1 VNARRDLA
9 GQATAMEARTG
20 KKVPGRVL
28 SHLPAAWI
36 EGVILLGAL
45 SLFTLALAP
54 SLRETG
60 TPPAWDQSVHLRD
73 SLVYEQIL
81 REPAVLS
88 FDTLRAILRGSE
100 DYPLLTP
107 SGYYPPLVPGVT
119 ALLYRVAGRS
129 YEVAMA
135 TNVLFLAL
143 LLAGTWGLGNRILGR
158 PAGILASLL
167 LLTAPGIRLNAG
179 EYMLDLPLAAMV
191 VASVWTLLG
200 TEGFS
205 RRGRSVAF
213 GALCGAGML
222 TKWSFFLFLAVPVV
236 LVLLSGAKESRRS
249 GGGVTGRRVNL
260 GLALLTAVLVA
271 APYYAPILPILVR
284 KTLVHA
290 GGAADGFTSPFT
302 WGSVLFHLEA
312 LPRKLM
318 GWPLSVA
325 VAAGI
330 LLLPWRRGEA
340 RRAGLFLGV
349 WALSLYALFTF
360 AVVNKQSRYLLP
372 WIPVL
377 VTAGAGGIADLVRD
391 RKMTARPARVLACL
405 LLALPLAGLPWGSRA
420 ESAEDWQVSA
430 MAECLEK
437 DLPPRL
443 PEGKQAWRMGVL
455 PDMRRINGP
464 TVAYYVTRRGLPVT
478 VVQLVNRM
486 KRHVSVEV
494 GLDPFDR
501 GDFYETFDDYDYL
514 LTKTGENAVPP
525 WERVVPAMQRYFEER
540 RGEFAEVGLF
550 QEPDGSVMTL
560 YRRNRG

>member
-1 VNARRDLA
+1 MRRRLLA
-9 GQATAMEARTG
+9 LPLTG
-20 KKVPGRVL
+20 VLSVSEKKIPGRVL
-28 SHLPAAWI
+28 PFLPAAWI
-36 EGVILLGAL
+36 EGVVLLGAL
-45 SLFTLALAP
+45 ALFTLALAP

-73 SLVYEQIL
+73 SLVYERL
-81 REPAVLS
+81 LGDPAALS

-129 YEVAMA
+129 YEVAMV

-143 LLAGTWGLGNRILGR
+143 LLAGTWGLGNRMLGR
-158 PAGILASLL
+158 PAGLLASLL
-167 LLTAPGIRLNAG
+167 LLAAPGIRLSAG

-191 VASVWTLLG
+191 VLSTLALLG
-200 TEGFS
+200 TERFS

-222 TKWSFFLFLAVPVV
+222 TKWSFFLFLAAPVV
-236 LVLLSGAKESRRS
+236 LVLLSAARESRR
-249 GGGVTGRRVNL
+249 GGSSAAGRRVNL
-260 GLALLTAVLVA
+260 ALALLAAFLVA
-271 APYYAPILPILVR
+271 APYYAPILPVLVR

-302 WGSVLFHLEA
+302 PESVRFHLEA
-312 LPRKLM
+312 LPRKLL
-318 GWPLSVA
+318 GWPLSLA

-330 LLLPWRRGEA
+330 LLLARRRGEA

-349 WALSLYALFTF
+349 WALSLYVLFTF

-372 WIPVL
+372 WLPVL
-377 VTAGAGGIADLVRD
+377 VTAGAGGIADLWRS
-391 RKMTARPARVLACL
+391 REPKAGPARVLACL
-405 LLALPLAGLPWGSRA
+405 LLALPLAGLFPGPRP
-420 ESAEDWQVSA
+420 EPAEDWKVSV
-430 MAECLEK
+430 MVESLER

-464 TVAYYVTRRGLPVT
+464 TVAYYVSRRGLPVT

-486 KRHVSVEV
+486 KRHVPVEV

-501 GDFYETFDDYDYL
+501 GDFYETFDGYDYL

-525 WERVVPAMQRYFEER
+525 WESVVPAMQRYFEER
-540 RGEFAEVGLF
+540 RGEFTRVGLF